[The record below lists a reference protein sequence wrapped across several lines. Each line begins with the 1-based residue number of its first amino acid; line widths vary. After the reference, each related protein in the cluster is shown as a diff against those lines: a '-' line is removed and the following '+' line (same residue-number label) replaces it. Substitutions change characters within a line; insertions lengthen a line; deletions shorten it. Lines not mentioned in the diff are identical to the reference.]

1 MKTERQV
8 GIDGSGVGMGTA
20 NASGKSSKL
29 LEFSKQLGPTFVLIV
44 LCIVAGILSPVF
56 FTMSN
61 LMNIVLQV
69 SIIAVI
75 AAGMTFV
82 ILTGGIDLSVG
93 SILGLTGVLLAGIF
107 KATDSVFLA
116 AVASIVIGGLLGLVN
131 GVLVSYGNVPPFCAT
146 LGVMA
151 MARGLAFVYTKGSPI
166 SSFPRQLRFFGSAY
180 IGAVPVPVIE
190 AILIFIA
197 AWYILTKTPLGRS
210 IYAIGSNEQAARLS
224 GIKTDFYK
232 VLVYVI
238 SGILTG
244 FAALMFVGRINSAHP
259 LAGQGYELDAIAAVV
274 IGGTSLSGGQGSI
287 AGTFLGALIMGVI
300 RNALNLLN
308 VDAYWQQV
316 VIGAVIVA
324 AVLVDWRSKKQ
335 RTA

>member
-1 MKTERQV
+1 M
-8 GIDGSGVGMGTA
+8 
-20 NASGKSSKL
+20 NAEKPVSHDAVEKPKHNSKL
-29 LEFSKQLGPTFVLIV
+29 NAIGTKPLRFMGQLGPTLGLIV
-44 LCIVAGILSPVF
+44 LCIIAGSMSPVF
-56 FTMSN
+56 FTVSN

-69 SIIAVI
+69 AVIAVI

-93 SILGLTGVLLAGIF
+93 SILGLTGVLLGGIF
-107 KATDSVFLA
+107 KATNSVPLA
-116 AVASIVIGGLLGLVN
+116 VLSSVAIGGFIGLIN
-131 GVLVSYGNVPPFCAT
+131 GALVSYGNVPAFCAT
-146 LGVMA
+146 LGMMA
-151 MARGLAFVYTKGSPI
+151 VARGLAFVYTKGMPI
-166 SSFPRQLRFFGSAY
+166 SDFPDSFRFFGSAY
-180 IGAVPVPVIE
+180 IGAIPVPVLE
-190 AILIFIA
+190 ALLVFVV
-197 AWYILTKTPLGRS
+197 AWYVLTKTPAGRS
-210 IYAIGSNEQAARLS
+210 IYALGSNEQASRLS
-224 GIKTDFYK
+224 GIRTDFYK
-232 VLVYVI
+232 TLVYVV

-287 AGTFLGALIMGVI
+287 AGTFVGALIMGVI

-324 AVLVDWRSKKQ
+324 AVLMDWRSKKQ
-335 RTA
+335 RST

>member
-1 MKTERQV
+1 MNMEKQ
-8 GIDGSGVGMGTA
+8 IQSDSKDSSGA
-20 NASGKSSKL
+20 REQFSG
-29 LEFSKQLGPTFVLIV
+29 FVRQLGPTLGLIV

-56 FTMSN
+56 FTVSN

-69 SIIAVI
+69 AVIAVI

-107 KATDSVFLA
+107 KATGSVFLA
-116 AVASIVIGGLLGLVN
+116 VLSSIVIGGLLGLVN
-131 GVLVSYGNVPPFCAT
+131 GLLVSYGNVPAFCAT
-146 LGVMA
+146 LGMMA
-151 MARGLAFVYTKGSPI
+151 MARGLAFVYTKGMPI
-166 SSFPRQLRFFGSAY
+166 SGFPDSFRFFGSAY
-180 IGAVPVPVIE
+180 VGAIPVPVME
-190 AILIFIA
+190 AILIFVV
-197 AWYILTKTPLGRS
+197 AWYILTKTPAGRS
-210 IYAIGSNEQAARLS
+210 IYAVGSNEKASRLS

-232 VLVYVI
+232 MLVYVI
-238 SGILTG
+238 SGVLTG

-287 AGTFLGALIMGVI
+287 AGTFMGALIMGVI

-316 VIGAVIVA
+316 VIGAVIIA
-324 AVLVDWRSKKQ
+324 AVLMDWRSKKQ
-335 RTA
+335 QLA